1 MAVEKMKLLSITGK
15 DTDLDDFL
23 IKNLLNMDIQ
33 IEDAKRVYKKGW
45 KLQYFNYN
53 YTIKEYIKKCEKIF
67 ADFQIEKNEN
77 NDVIKDNQPIDEIK
91 KEIDEILT
99 KFEEYNRKIKENE
112 DLIINYK
119 SEFEIVDNL
128 TSLNI
133 KLEQLYNLKYMKF
146 RYGKIPTKNLE
157 EVHSKID
164 NMDVVYYELK
174 SDEEYTWIFYITT
187 TEYNGKVDSLFNKQD
202 FDRIWIP
209 QEAIGT
215 PSEYVK
221 KLNDNINDCENKIN
235 DTKCQIDELKSR
247 CHSELNRL
255 YNELINYENVN
266 VLKKY
271 IVYDQNQTFYIVLWV
286 PENKLK
292 DIENIISKYDNIDYD
307 IDEEGED
314 INPPT
319 KLKNIGVFR
328 PFETLV
334 KMYGVPNSKEVD
346 PTGLVAITAFIM
358 FGFMFGDVGHG
369 LVIFI
374 IGILLAI
381 KKKALGPVLAAG
393 GVSAMI
399 FGVLY
404 GSIFG
409 KEDIIKPILISPMNN
424 IQTML
429 IYGIAVGSV
438 FILIAMFYN
447 IINGIKNHSLKKSVF
462 DKNGISGFLLYGMIL
477 LEVAVYFIK
486 GKMLISKNALI
497 AIVIFLVICILF
509 GDVIS
514 SKLDKRKKSTK
525 VPFVEKIF
533 DIIEMTLSFA
543 SNTISFLRLAA
554 FAINHVGLC
563 MAVYLLADMTSGAGN
578 IAIAIIGNIIVIALE
593 GLIVGIQVLRL
604 EYYELFSRFYEGNGR
619 EYKSIKQ
626 QINEQ

>member
-91 KEIDEILT
+91 KEIDEILN

-235 DTKCQIDELKSR
+235 NTKCQIDELKSR

-255 YNELINYENVN
+255 YNSNKAELVAVFGRRRVGKTYLINH
-266 VLKKY
+266 
-271 IVYDQNQTFYIVLWV
+271 FF
-286 PENKLK
+286 
-292 DIENIISKYDNIDYD
+292 
-307 IDEEGED
+307 
-314 INPPT
+314 
-319 KLKNIGVFR
+319 KNDFVF
-328 PFETLV
+328 
-334 KMYGVPNSKEVD
+334 KH
-346 PTGLVAITAFIM
+346 TGLSPEDDTENLQLNRQLMQFYTSLL
-358 FGFMFGDVGHG
+358 FYG
-369 LVIFI
+369 LSDE
-374 IGILLAI
+374 
-381 KKKALGPVLAAG
+381 KKPQNWYE
-393 GVSAMI
+393 S
-399 FGVLY
+399 F
-404 GSIFG
+404 F
-409 KEDIIKPILISPMNN
+409 
-424 IQTML
+424 
-429 IYGIAVGSV
+429 
-438 FILIAMFYN
+438 
-447 IINGIKNHSLKKSVF
+447 
-462 DKNGISGFLLYGMIL
+462 FLP
-477 LEVAVYFIK
+477 
-486 GKMLISKNALI
+486 
-497 AIVIFLVICILF
+497 LF
-509 GDVIS
+509 
-514 SKLDKRKKSTK
+514 K
-525 VPFVEKIF
+525 
-533 DIIEMTLSFA
+533 
-543 SNTISFLRLAA
+543 
-554 FAINHVGLC
+554 
-563 MAVYLLADMTSGAGN
+563 
-578 IAIAIIGNIIVIALE
+578 
-593 GLIVGIQVLRL
+593 
-604 EYYELFSRFYEGNGR
+604 
-619 EYKSIKQ
+619 
-626 QINEQ
+626 